1 MKLIFNALYHKYR
14 FFPLLLLL
22 AIDATMLSEENVKHD
37 PMLNYDNTVTEACK
51 HFPRLIRII
60 YAKLFLKIVKRSLLL

>member
-1 MKLIFNALYHKYR
+1 
-14 FFPLLLLL
+14 
-22 AIDATMLSEENVKHD
+22 MLSEENVKHD

-60 YAKLFLKIVKRSLLL
+60 YAKLFFFVKNFVKKKL